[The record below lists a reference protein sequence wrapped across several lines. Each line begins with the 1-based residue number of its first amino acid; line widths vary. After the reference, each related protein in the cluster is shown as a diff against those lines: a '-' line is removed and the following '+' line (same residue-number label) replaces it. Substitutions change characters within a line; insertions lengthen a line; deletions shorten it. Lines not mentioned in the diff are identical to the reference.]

1 MKLEYPQILIF
12 YLRRRNILESFNG
25 FYLPQSKVEHEG
37 RSKRNVLDSF
47 TSFYLNNKVHPIA
60 EARNKREAE
69 SDLEKRNGLDS
80 FTSFYLPK
88 LSNADHGDRGKRD
101 VLEPFTSFYMAKSAA
116 KESNRNKRENQGE
129 ETEG

>member
-1 MKLEYPQILIF
+1 M
-12 YLRRRNILESFNG
+12 
-25 FYLPQSKVEHEG
+25 PQSKVDNDG

-47 TSFYLNNKVHPIA
+47 TSFYLNSKAHPNA

-88 LSNADHGDRGKRD
+88 IGNADRGKRD

-116 KESNRNKRENQGE
+116 KDSGRNKRESQAE
-129 ETEG
+129 ENEG